1 MRKHF
6 HAVTLLVCALSSGPA
21 LALEAS
27 ESIKATP
34 ILKTGETWI
43 GQDIVYP
50 GGEAEM
56 SGVVIEM
63 APGGE
68 TGWHRHPV
76 PSVGYVMA
84 GELEVRFKNGEVKR
98 LVAGEAAAEAVDVL
112 HNGVNVGDVPVKL
125 VIFYG
130 GTPGI
135 KLTIREGE
143 E

>member
-6 HAVTLLVCALSSGPA
+6 HAVTLLVCALASGPA

-50 GGEAEM
+50 GGDAEM

-84 GELEVRFKNGEVKR
+84 GELEVHFKNGEVKR

-125 VIFYG
+125 VIFYV

-135 KLTIREGE
+135 KLTISEGE